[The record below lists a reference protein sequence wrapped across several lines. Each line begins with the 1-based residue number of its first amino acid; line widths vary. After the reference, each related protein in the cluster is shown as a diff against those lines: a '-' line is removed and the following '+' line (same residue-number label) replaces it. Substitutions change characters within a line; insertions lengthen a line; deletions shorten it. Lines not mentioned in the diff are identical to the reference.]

1 MQARLISGSG
11 VGLALT
17 KKIVDLLDG
26 SIDVVSRE
34 NKGSR
39 FVMRFPLIVDSPS
52 IEGKIENILLEE
64 GISELKRNG
73 SEANSVS
80 KDSEFEIEE
89 NLPLMLIVED
99 NSDMQRFLKASFETI

>member
-1 MQARLISGSG
+1 
-11 VGLALT
+11 
-17 KKIVDLLDG
+17 
-26 SIDVVSRE
+26 
-34 NKGSR
+34 
-39 FVMRFPLIVDSPS
+39 MRFPLIVDSPS

-99 NSDMQRFLKASFETI
+99 NSDMQRFLKLHSKTNIE